1 MADNARLLYELSAA
15 QSTLW
20 QQGGPVAVAMQ
31 QQLAE
36 LHRQGGFGFYTAME
50 VVHPDGMLAAYHTTE
65 RETPAPATLQGIPVL
80 ASEQSQASVDS
91 QAPAIERAQAQTAD
105 LGRAE
110 GTLIETAT
118 ITAYQMSANESA
130 AWSRGDHEARM
141 VEANIG
147 DALKDVGTH
156 QPVAVLLDDGR
167 AMYTH
172 GSTMFQDMSAALG
185 LLRDRLSALASGVQV
200 HLDFSVQLGRPQ
212 PTAKAGLEALQERAE
227 QLTARQPQHSREQG
241 QSY

>member
-1 MADNARLLYELSAA
+1 
-15 QSTLW
+15 
-20 QQGGPVAVAMQ
+20 
-31 QQLAE
+31 
-36 LHRQGGFGFYTAME
+36 
-50 VVHPDGMLAAYHTTE
+50 MLAAYHTTE
-65 RETPAPATLQGIPVL
+65 RETPAPSTLQGVQGLTSEL
-80 ASEQSQASVDS
+80 AQASVKP
-91 QAPAIERAQAQTAD
+91 QAPAIERAQTRTAD

-110 GTLIETAT
+110 GTLIETST
-118 ITAYQMSANESA
+118 VTAYRMSANESA

-172 GSTMFQDMSAALG
+172 GSSLVQDMTTALG

-200 HLDFSVQLGRPQ
+200 HLDVSVQLGKPQ
-212 PTAKAGLEALQERAE
+212 TATQDALGALQQQAD
-227 QLTARQPQHSREQG
+227 QLTHHAPQRSREPG
-241 QSY
+241 LSY

>member
-15 QSTLW
+15 HSTLW
-20 QQGGPVAVAMQ
+20 QQGGPAAVAMQ

-36 LHRQGGFGFYTAME
+36 LHRQGSFGMYTAME

-65 RETPAPATLQGIPVL
+65 RETQGPSALQGMREL
-80 ASEQSQASVDS
+80 APEQSQEPGLSREHVS
-91 QAPAIERAQAQTAD
+91 APVRD

-110 GTLIETAT
+110 GTLIETST
-118 ITAYQMSANESA
+118 VTAYRMSANESA

-147 DALKDVGTH
+147 DALKDVNTT

-172 GSTMFQDMSAALG
+172 GSTMFQDLTAALG

-200 HLDFSVQLGRPQ
+200 HLDFSVQLDRPQ
-212 PTAKAGLEALQERAE
+212 TAQTAIEALQERAE
-227 QLTARQPQHSREQG
+227 SLTKLTPQRAREQG
-241 QSY
+241 MSY

>member
-1 MADNARLLYELSAA
+1 MADSNRLVYELSQAE
-15 QSTLW
+15 STRW
-20 QQGGPVAVAMQ
+20 QQGGPAALAFQ
-31 QQLAE
+31 HQLAE
-36 LHRQGGFGFYTAME
+36 LHRQGMFGLSPSLD
-50 VVHPDGMLAAYHTTE
+50 VVHPDGILAAQHTAH
-65 RETPAPATLQGIPVL
+65 APAQD
-80 ASEQSQASVDS
+80 QA
-91 QAPAIERAQAQTAD
+91 APQVAQTFSLPAEERHPGQEQEAAPVRD

-118 ITAYQMSANESA
+118 VTAYQMSANESA

-167 AMYTH
+167 AMYTQ
-172 GSTMFQDMSAALG
+172 GESLFETFTASMS

-200 HLDFSVQLGRPQ
+200 HLDFSVQLGKPQ
-212 PTAKAGLEALQERAE
+212 TTAQTGLEALQERAE
-227 QLTARQPQHSREQG
+227 HLSKPTPQHAREQG
-241 QSY
+241 MNY